1 MMTSLAAREE
11 RSDCEME
18 DIEGEERRAN
28 VVVMRVCR
36 SAKVVSS
43 SVRVVL
49 G

>member
-1 MMTSLAAREE
+1 MTSLVVREE
-11 RSDCEME
+11 RSDCEM
-18 DIEGEERRAN
+18 DDRDGEERSEI
-28 VVVMRVCR
+28 VVAMRVCR